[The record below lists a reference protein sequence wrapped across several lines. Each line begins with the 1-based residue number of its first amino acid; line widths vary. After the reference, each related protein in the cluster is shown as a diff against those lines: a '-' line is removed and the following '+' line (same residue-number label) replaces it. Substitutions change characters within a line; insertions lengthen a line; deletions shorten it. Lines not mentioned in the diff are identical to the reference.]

1 MITAEEFFFDYSI
14 DYEYDNLSVNCKQ
27 EITHKAVEFAKLHV
41 EAALKKVSEKA
52 TININ
57 GFIQDYDENLCVD
70 KNSILTSYPL
80 ENIK

>member
-52 TININ
+52 AININ

-80 ENIK
+80 KNIK

>member
-1 MITAEEFFFDYSI
+1 MITAEEFFFDCSI

-27 EITHKAVEFAKLHV
+27 EIAHKAVEFAKLHV

-52 TININ
+52 AININ

-80 ENIK
+80 KNIK